1 MGTTSIAEMCTTI
14 HDAIEEL
21 DVTGPLGANG
31 LHQVQNYNELT
42 EGINDAP
49 LAQIYWE
56 SLNSPGI
63 GEMPVTTLPTK
74 RPTRDLLFRVDVFVQ
89 RRNNIDENMKNVVVW
104 ADRLWDKIE
113 ETLIICGYFGDKS
126 IYVISW
132 NAQRV
137 VFDYGSTNTASM
149 LYPGV
154 RCEIN
159 VRVV

>member
-1 MGTTSIAEMCTTI
+1 MGTTSIAAICTVI

-21 DVTGPLGANG
+21 DVNGVLGANG
-31 LHQVQNYNELT
+31 LHQVQNYDELT

-63 GEMPVTTLPTK
+63 GEVPAYTLPTK
-74 RPTRDLLFRVDVFVQ
+74 RFSRDLLFRVDVYVT
-89 RRNNIDENMKNVVVW
+89 RRNHLDENMRNTVIW

-113 ETLIICGYFGDKS
+113 ETLLICSAFGDDAIWIINWS
-126 IYVISW
+126 M
-132 NAQRV
+132 QRV
-137 VFDYGSTNTASM
+137 VFSYGNTSPPL

-154 RCEIN
+154 RCELT

>member
-1 MGTTSIAEMCTTI
+1 MGTTSIAEICTTI

-21 DVTGPLGANG
+21 DVTGVLGADG
-31 LHQVQNYNELT
+31 LHQVQNYHELT

-63 GEMPVTTLPTK
+63 GGMPAYTLPNK
-74 RPTRDLLFRVDVFVQ
+74 RYSRDVLFRVDLYVA
-89 RRNNIDENMKNVVVW
+89 RRNNLDENMKAVVVW
-104 ADRLWDKIE
+104 ADRLWDKLE
-113 ETLIICGYFGDKS
+113 ETVLTCDYFGDDAIWVLNWS
-126 IYVISW
+126 
-132 NAQRV
+132 AQRV
-137 VFDYGSTNTASM
+137 VFSYGNTSPSL

-154 RCEIN
+154 RCELT